1 MCVCLLQLSRQR
13 SAFFTVVMLAELACT
28 LHALLQQQ
36 VPVRWRIQSVTD
48 PRIQCPPS
56 WEMSKQERDAECV
69 QLEQQL
75 ASWQQQADD
84 ERAAMAQQIEGL
96 QGQADAERAQLE
108 QQLASLQQQADDER
122 AAMAQQIE
130 GLQGQAD
137 AERAQLEQQLASL
150 QQQADDERAAM
161 AQQLVSLQ
169 QQADERMQLEQQ
181 IEGLQVGVAALIRL
195 PPLPTCLHSQRSGA
209 PMNHGAGVRRL
220 QHVQWEA
227 TYCSLRRRV

>member
-1 MCVCLLQLSRQR
+1 
-13 SAFFTVVMLAELACT
+13 
-28 LHALLQQQ
+28 
-36 VPVRWRIQSVTD
+36 VTD

-75 ASWQQQADD
+75 ASW
-84 ERAAMAQQIEGL
+84 
-96 QGQADAERAQLE
+96 
-108 QQLASLQQQADDER
+108 QQQADDER